1 MPERRAARPGRFFDQ
16 VPAGGVGLAVFLNA
30 GDPPLPV
37 LRELLPAL
45 DQSGVDCVELAVPF
59 PDSPTDGPVV
69 RRSARRALDR
79 GVGLDEVLD
88 LLAEV
93 RGGLRR
99 TRIALL
105 ADWAHT
111 VRPTPVGR
119 FVATVADSAADGLL
133 VHALP
138 PRLRADYLDAAAA
151 HHLPVVT
158 TCYARSTPDTRADAR
173 RHASAYLYLV
183 AHHGRSGQ
191 RPADGFAALA
201 PTIRDLRGAAPVAV
215 GFGVRTAADVRSLAA
230 AGADAAV
237 LGSAAVER
245 VERCSAGGGDVV
257 AELIDWVAT
266 LRPSTEPTGGPT
278 AAAS

>member
-1 MPERRAARPGRFFDQ
+1 MPEHPAARTGRFFDR
-16 VPAGGVGLAVFLNA
+16 VPAGDIGLAVFLNA

-45 DQSGVDCVELAVPF
+45 DEAGVDCLELAVPF
-59 PDSPTDGPVV
+59 PDSPTDGPAVQ
-69 RRSARRALDR
+69 RSARRALDR
-79 GVGLDEVLD
+79 GVGLTEVLD

-111 VRPTPVGR
+111 VRPTPIAS

-138 PRLRADYLDAAAA
+138 PRLRADYLDAAAT
-151 HHLPVVT
+151 HHLPVVA
-158 TCYARSTPDTRADAR
+158 TCYAQSSPTTRADAR
-173 RHASAYLYLV
+173 LHASAYLYLV
-183 AHHGRSGQ
+183 AHRGRSGL
-191 RPADGFAALA
+191 RPADGFTALA
-201 PTIRDLRGAAPVAV
+201 PTIHELRGAAPVAV
-215 GFGVRTAADVRSLAA
+215 GFGVRTAADLWSLAA

-237 LGSAAVER
+237 VGSAAVDR
-245 VERCSAGGGDVV
+245 VEHCRATGGDVV
-257 AELIDWVAT
+257 AELTDWVAA
-266 LRPSTEPTGGPT
+266 LRPSTVPTGGPT
-278 AAAS
+278 AAS